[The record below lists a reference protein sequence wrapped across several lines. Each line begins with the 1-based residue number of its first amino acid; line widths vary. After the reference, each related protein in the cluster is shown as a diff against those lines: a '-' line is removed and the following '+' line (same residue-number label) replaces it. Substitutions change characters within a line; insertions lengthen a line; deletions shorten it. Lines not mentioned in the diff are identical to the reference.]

1 MLVWMRMQVRTAF
14 WAANKDVAKAIDLLQ
29 QVGDSLT

>member
-1 MLVWMRMQVRTAF
+1 MVWILMQVRTAF

-29 QVGDSLT
+29 QVGDAI